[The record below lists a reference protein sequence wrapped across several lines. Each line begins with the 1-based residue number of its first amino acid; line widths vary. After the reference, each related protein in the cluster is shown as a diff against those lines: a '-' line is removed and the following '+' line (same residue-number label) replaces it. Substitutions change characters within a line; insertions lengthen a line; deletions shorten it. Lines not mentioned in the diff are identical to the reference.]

1 MVLRASITQQNMADQ
16 SQHRFDLSVVPSS
29 ILSANHAELI
39 SLHESHDFASTS
51 DSIATHMRL
60 DSVISTPM
68 RFLPT
73 RVSHKRTITPA
84 HREKLITSMGI
95 SSFELI
101 KL

>member
-1 MVLRASITQQNMADQ
+1 MADQ

-29 ILSANHAELI
+29 ILSANQAELI
-39 SLHESHDFASTS
+39 SLHESHYFASTS

-73 RVSHKRTITPA
+73 SGRVSHKRTITPA

-95 SSFELI
+95 SSVELI